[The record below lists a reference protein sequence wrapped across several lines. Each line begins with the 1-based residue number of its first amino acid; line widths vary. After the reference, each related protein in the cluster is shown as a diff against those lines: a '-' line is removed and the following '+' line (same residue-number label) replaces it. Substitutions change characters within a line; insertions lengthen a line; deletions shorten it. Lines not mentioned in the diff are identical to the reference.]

1 MLAVSL
7 IKTVVAM
14 QDLEYIYIHLQSNEQ
29 QDWESA
35 EKIRNELMPTFKTH
49 QYRGWTFGF
58 QENTTA
64 ALRLKNILKRILPF
78 SWTWTA
84 EERKQ
89 YGIQEAKQAK
99 HQLPEQD
106 TVAVHTIASFILS
119 LCSGATIIVPM
130 IIMSFQPGQTKSLV
144 TTSVAV
150 LLFGFVL
157 SAVIRIKSSDI
168 FLATATYAAVLVV
181 FVGISG
187 TASGGVSGSG
197 SG

>member
-1 MLAVSL
+1 
-7 IKTVVAM
+7 M
-14 QDLEYIYIHLQSNEQ
+14 QDLEYIYLHLQSNEK

-35 EKIRNELMPTFKTH
+35 EKLRNILMPTFKSH
-49 QYRGWTFGF
+49 RYRGWTFGF
-58 QENTTA
+58 QENTSA
-64 ALRLKNILKRILPF
+64 ALRLKTILKRILPF
-78 SWTWTA
+78 SWTWTT
-84 EERKQ
+84 EEREQ
-89 YGIQEAKQAK
+89 YGVKEAKQVR

-106 TVAVHTIASFILS
+106 TMAVHTIASFIIS
-119 LCSGATIIVPM
+119 ICSGATIIVPM

-157 SAVIRIKSSDI
+157 SAVIKIKSSDI

-187 TASGGVSGSG
+187 TASSGVGGSG